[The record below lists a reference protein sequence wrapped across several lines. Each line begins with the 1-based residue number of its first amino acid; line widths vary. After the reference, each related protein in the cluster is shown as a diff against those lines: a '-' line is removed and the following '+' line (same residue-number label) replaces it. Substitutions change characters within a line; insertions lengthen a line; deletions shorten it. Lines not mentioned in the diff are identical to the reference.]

1 MKSTNAI
8 EKALQENVN
17 EECRSI
23 VDKFILDMEK
33 LSDKYGGSNYYE
45 FTRPPMTGYPPA
57 SFSVDYR
64 SGVAKVLHK
73 MLLDN
78 YSDLMLEQKSKELIK
93 KLELI

>member
-8 EKALQENVN
+8 EKALQEKVN
-17 EECRSI
+17 EECRWI

-33 LSDKYGGSNYYE
+33 LSDKYGGSDYYD
-45 FTRPPMTGYPPA
+45 FTRPPMSGYEPA

>member
-8 EKALQENVN
+8 EKALMQKVN
-17 EECRSI
+17 AECKEI
-23 VDKFILDMEK
+23 VDKFIADLQK
-33 LSDKYGGSNYYE
+33 LSNKYGGSNYYE
-45 FTRPPMTGYPPA
+45 FTRPPMSGYPPA

>member
-1 MKSTNAI
+1 VKTTNQI
-8 EKALQENVN
+8 EKALQEKVN
-17 EECRSI
+17 EECRLI

-45 FTRPPMTGYPPA
+45 FTRPPMTGYPPT

-64 SGVAKVLHK
+64 SGVAKILHR

-78 YSDLMLEQKSKELIK
+78 YSDLMLAQKSKELIK